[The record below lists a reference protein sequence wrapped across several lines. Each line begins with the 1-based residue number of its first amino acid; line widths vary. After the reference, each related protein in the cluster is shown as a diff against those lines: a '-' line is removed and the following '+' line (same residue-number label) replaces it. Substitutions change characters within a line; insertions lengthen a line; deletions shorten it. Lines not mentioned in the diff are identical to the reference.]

1 MVADTTPDFYATMAT
16 IIRVLFLAFG
26 ASGGF
31 SATSRVWGL
40 LGPVQERIMR
50 IVLLVLLVLAVL
62 MEVIDL
68 SVLTWGHTPFN
79 AFGHGIP
86 VFNWM
91 VASLLTG
98 YVAIAARSGA
108 LK

>member
-40 LGPVQERIMR
+40 LVQYKSE
-50 IVLLVLLVLAVL
+50 
-62 MEVIDL
+62 
-68 SVLTWGHTPFN
+68 SCG
-79 AFGHGIP
+79 
-86 VFNWM
+86 
-91 VASLLTG
+91 SC
-98 YVAIAARSGA
+98 S
-108 LK
+108 